1 MPEAIRPGGQKNKTC
16 FFYGTLMVPSVLTR
30 VIYGTTRPEPYQT
43 KDLRIRPAVLSD
55 FVRRKVRYAD
65 YPGIVPEKG
74 STVRGTLVEGL
85 TEWDMK
91 RLDAF
96 EGSEYKLGNVRVH
109 VVGREAPVITS
120 EGVINQDRDW
130 KDPEGEADV
139 EALTYIYSAGAH
151 RLEPEPWDF
160 NHFIKERLYL
170 WAGDDSAEYAGES
183 SELLENSTYFGCGA
197 YEARELMARQK
208 LISWLG

>member
-1 MPEAIRPGGQKNKTC
+1 
-16 FFYGTLMVPSVLTR
+16 MVPSVLTR

-43 KDLRIRPAVLSD
+43 QGLRIRPAVLND
-55 FVRRKVRYAD
+55 YVRRKVRYAD
-65 YPGIVPEKG
+65 YPGIIPEKG

-85 TEWDMK
+85 TEWDIK

-96 EGSEYKLGNVRVH
+96 EGSEYTLGHVKVH

-120 EGVINQDRDW
+120 EGVINSGSERDNW
-130 KDPEGEADV
+130 KDPEGETDV
-139 EALTYIYSAGAH
+139 EAMTYIYSAGAH
-151 RLEPEPWDF
+151 RLEPEMWDF

-170 WAGDDSAEYAGES
+170 WAGDESAEYAGES
-183 SELLENSTYFGCGA
+183 SELLSNSTYFGCGA